1 MTIVTGLDSRYLF
14 EGLVITRD
22 MLVHHVPFAKALATK
37 LAVVGVHVGKVD
49 VLYVLVG
56 GAPVLERLAA
66 QAAAKAERSAGR
78 VTALQVLRET

>member
-22 MLVHHVPFAKALATK
+22 ML
-37 LAVVGVHVGKVD
+37 VVGVHVGKVD

-78 VTALQVLRET
+78 VTALHVLRET